1 MSRRMLLIVVLVCG
15 IAAAV
20 AVAIAVRGAHG
31 SSRAD
36 LFRFS
41 TRGRRI
47 TPSNGATHAFGV
59 QSGRLLAVR
68 DGRAFYRLD
77 TADGLCFGVGSAASL
92 GDPGGEVCPRD
103 PFPSS
108 ARPVLDFSVYEGR
121 TASRDDLTIYRIEGF
136 AADGVAAIGIRNRAG
151 HVALRVAVADNVYV
165 LSHVP
170 PGLSGSVVALDSGGA
185 VISGPDH

>member
-1 MSRRMLLIVVLVCG
+1 MSRRTLLIVVVACG
-15 IAAAV
+15 V
-20 AVAIAVRGAHG
+20 ATAIGVALAVRGAHG

-47 TPSNGATHAFGV
+47 TPSQGASHAFRV
-59 QSGRLLAVR
+59 QSGRLLAIR

-77 TADGLCFGVGSAASL
+77 TADGRCFGVGSAASL

-103 PFPSS
+103 PFPS
-108 ARPVLDFSVYEGR
+108 AVRPVLDFSVYEGSA
-121 TASRDDLTIYRIEGF
+121 ASRDGLTIYRIEGF
-136 AADGVAAIGIRNRAG
+136 AADGVAAVGILNRPG
-151 HVALRVAVADNVYV
+151 HVALRVPVSDNVYV

-170 PGLSGSVVALDSGGA
+170 PGLRGWIVALDAGGA
-185 VISGPDH
+185 VISGPNH